1 MAAPAQQYGLAPR
14 WQPVSPRSLALRRS
28 APLAAFGLGLR
39 MLAAGPAPQRHYSD
53 GWQPQPLIPR
63 PANLGPSSH
72 RRSRDFLV
80 QGLLADQGGAL
91 NGVPHGPPETS
102 PGKPARSVTVR
113 WSATDAP

>member
-63 PANLGPSSH
+63 PANLGPSSY
-72 RRSRDFLV
+72 RRSRHFLV
-80 QGLLADQGGAL
+80 QGLLADRGGAPH
-91 NGVPHGPPETS
+91 GVPPGAHFLAACRLGPATPR
-102 PGKPARSVTVR
+102 AR
-113 WSATDAP
+113 APVP